1 MVKIISR
8 MMKRDERGMALLVS
22 LFALLLLSGIGLCM
36 VLASTTETRIDA
48 NYGGSLRSY
57 YAAHSGLEEVRDRI
71 SYPSTSSAPTGIAN
85 LLPTD
90 IAGNANGVLYVLN
103 PVGGETVD
111 PTDLTSPYFDV
122 QLCHD
127 YNSGVTIRDS
137 RCTAVPSTSQWNL
150 AWQYAAPLT
159 SPAAVPPGYKWVR
172 INMKTN
178 RIAAP
183 YFVDQIGDPATLDTR
198 VCWDGKTEQLSPGGA
213 TPACDANGMQTV
225 YMLTSLA
232 LAQGTRNLSRAEVVG
247 ASIRPPGAITMDVG
261 SSTSANPIPA
271 GFALPPTSNLALIPT
286 TSIDGRPH
294 DINGAA
300 SSACSPV
307 AALASNTS
315 QGTSSLQNGLNNLR
329 FAIVQAANSSC
340 NADGSSVSASNP
352 CTPPL
357 AWVRGSGT
365 NPRFTTTTVSPA
377 PTPTPVPMPSPTPTP
392 FSSSNSGNSS
402 HDGHG
407 GDHNPTPTPT
417 PTPTPIP
424 TPTPTPTPIPTGD
437 CSTAS
442 QSCYTN
448 LDLSSPMLNSTPLFV
463 GNPGNSGD
471 SAVYQ
476 SQTPNVVA
484 NENQA
489 VLDYI
494 ASRKASNTNY
504 YELASTSLN
513 PAQTYGSA
521 TQPVVLIITDSS
533 LKLLNT
539 SLTGFGI
546 LQVPNDF
553 EIQSSNLQWTGIV
566 MVRSSSGQF
575 LINTGATGTINGALM
590 LQAGNQLALTTSNA
604 GASFKITYSCDAID
618 IAMGSRP
625 LKVVSQTETS
635 Y

>member
-1 MVKIISR
+1 MAKIMSR
-8 MMKRDERGMALLVS
+8 MMKRDERGMALMMA

-57 YAAHSGLEEVRDRI
+57 YAAHSGLEEMRDRI
-71 SYPSTSSAPTGIAN
+71 SYPWSAASPSGLADR
-85 LLPTD
+85 LPQD

-103 PVGGETVD
+103 PEGGETVD
-111 PTDLTSPYFDV
+111 PTDSASPYFDD

-127 YNSGVTIRDS
+127 YNSGVTVRDS
-137 RCTAVPSTSQWNL
+137 RCTALPATSNWMMASQH
-150 AWQYAAPLT
+150 AAPSATPTAIPL
-159 SPAAVPPGYKWVR
+159 GYKWVR
-172 INMKTN
+172 INLKTN

-183 YFVDQIGDPATLDTR
+183 YFVDQKGDPTTLDTR
-198 VCWDGKTEQLSPGGA
+198 VCWDGQTEQLSPGGA
-213 TPACDANGMQTV
+213 TPACDANGMLPV

-232 LAQGTRNLSRAEVVG
+232 MAQGTRNLLRAEVVG
-247 ASIRPPGAITMDVG
+247 SSIRPPGAITMEVG
-261 SSTSANPIPA
+261 TSTSANPIPA
-271 GFALPPTSNLALIPT
+271 TFALPPTSNLALIPT

-294 DINGAA
+294 DINGA
-300 SSACSPV
+300 SSTACSPV
-307 AALASNTS
+307 SALASNTP
-315 QGTSSLQNGLNNLR
+315 QGTASLQNGLNNLR
-329 FAIVQAANSSC
+329 LAIVQAANNSC
-340 NADGSSVSASNP
+340 NADGSSISASNP

-357 AWVRGSGT
+357 AWVRGTGT
-365 NPRFTTTTVSPA
+365 NPRFTTTSVIPAPA
-377 PTPTPVPMPSPTPTP
+377 PTPTPVAIPTPTP
-392 FSSSNSGNSS
+392 FSSGS
-402 HDGHG
+402 HSGHG
-407 GDHNPTPTPT
+407 GGDDDDPSPT
-417 PTPTPIP
+417 PTPTPILVP
-424 TPTPTPTPIPTGD
+424 TPTPTPVTSND
-437 CSTAS
+437 
-442 QSCYTN
+442 YRN
-448 LDLSSPMLNSTPLFV
+448 LDLSATQLSSAPLFV

-471 SAVYQ
+471 QAAYQ

-513 PAQTYGSA
+513 PAQTYGSL
-521 TQPVVLIITDSS
+521 TQPVVLVITDSS

-539 SLTGFGI
+539 SLIGFGI

-575 LINTGATGTINGALM
+575 LVNSGATGSINGALM
-590 LQAGNQLALTTSNA
+590 LQAGNQFVLTTSNA
-604 GASFKITYSCDAID
+604 GAAFKITYSCDAID
-618 IAMGSRP
+618 VAMGSRP
-625 LKVVSQTETS
+625 LKVVSHTETS